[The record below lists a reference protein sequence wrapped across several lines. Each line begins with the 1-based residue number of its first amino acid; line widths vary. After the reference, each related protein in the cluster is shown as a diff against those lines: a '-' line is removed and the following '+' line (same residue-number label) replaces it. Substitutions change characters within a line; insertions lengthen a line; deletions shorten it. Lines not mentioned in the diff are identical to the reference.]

1 MGRILQAILLL
12 LLLGVLAVV
21 GYAYFGDMTPATSEQ
36 RLEVTLP
43 GQPAPAAAPA
53 PAADVP
59 QTGGAVGN

>member
-21 GYAYFGDMTPATSEQ
+21 GYAYFGDMTPASTEQ

-43 GQPAPAAAPA
+43 GQTPAAPA
-53 PAADVP
+53 PATDAA